1 MTRSVPARHLPYSV
15 LLLAVAALPACGPS
29 GPRPVPVSG
38 TVTVDGQPM
47 AGASVMFMPQ
57 AEGQPGVGLTDEA
70 GKFRLTSGSSQ
81 AGVMPGSYKVTVT
94 LHKVTG
100 FLADKDGLSGG
111 IAPGGI
117 REQWLVPQRYSNPQT
132 SGLTAEV
139 REGMEPVKL
148 ALTAK

>member
-1 MTRSVPARHLPYSV
+1 MTHPLLTRYFPCSV
-15 LLLAVAALPACGPS
+15 LLLLLTVVPACGPS

-57 AEGQPGVGLTDEA
+57 STGQPGVGVTDEA
-70 GKFRLTSGSSQ
+70 GKFRLTTGSSQ
-81 AGVMPGSYKVTVT
+81 EGVLPGAYKVTVT
-94 LHKVTG
+94 LYKVTG
-100 FLADKDGLSGG
+100 FVTDKDGLSGG
-111 IAPGGI
+111 IAPEGI
-117 REQWLVPQRYSNPQT
+117 REQWLIPQRYSSPQT

-139 REGMEPVKL
+139 RDGMEPVQL

>member
-1 MTRSVPARHLPYSV
+1 MTRPLLARCLPYSV
-15 LLLAVAALPACGPS
+15 LLLLLAAMPACGPS

-57 AEGQPGVGLTDEA
+57 SEGRPGVGVTDEA

-81 AGVMPGSYKVTVT
+81 EGVLPGPYKVTVT

-100 FLADKDGLSGG
+100 FVTDKDGLSGG

-117 REQWLVPQRYSNPQT
+117 HEQWLVPQRYSRPQT

-139 REGMEPVKL
+139 RDGMEPVKL